1 MNDSNGALKQ
11 WLEQQ
16 GYSPQAAENTA
27 GSIGYVVASVPD
39 EIGLAA
45 SYWQQCLE
53 ALLRGD
59 AAQGHAVDFDACADA
74 VTRVGYMPS
83 DVRERLRSIQA
94 PARSA

>member
-1 MNDSNGALKQ
+1 MTDSNRALKH

-16 GYSPQAAENTA
+16 GYSAEAAENTA
-27 GSIGYVVASVPD
+27 ESIAHVVASVPD

-53 ALLRGD
+53 ALIRGD
-59 AAQGHAVDFDACADA
+59 AAQGRTVDFDACADA
-74 VTRVGYMPS
+74 VARVGYMPS
-83 DVRERLRSIQA
+83 EVRERIRGIQA